1 MCAKSPK
8 NPQIDAYRAFW
19 VLGAGNHGDM
29 RNFIDFS
36 ASRREKRTGIASVI
50 VAAKDERS

>member
-8 NPQIDAYRAFW
+8 NPQIDAYSVFW
-19 VLGAGNHGDM
+19 VLRAGIHGDM
-29 RNFIDFS
+29 HRFSDFL
-36 ASRREKRTGIASVI
+36 ASQMEKRTGIASVI